1 MNNPLEAVTQAVNSL
16 VTALK
21 LPDESAKANEVLG
34 EMSFPQFSRLLPY
47 RDYNQE
53 SGLFMNDTTMGFMLE
68 AIPIN
73 GANES
78 IVEAL
83 DHMLRTKLPR
93 GVPFCIHLMSS
104 QLVGDRIEYGLRE
117 FSWSGEQ
124 AERFNAITRAY
135 YMNAAATQ
143 FPLPEGMNLPLTLRH
158 YRVFF
163 SYCSPS
169 KKKSRADILEM
180 ENLVKIIRASLQG
193 ASITTQAVDAQAFI
207 DIVGEMINHNPDSLY
222 PKRRQ
227 LDPYS
232 DLNYQCVE
240 DSFDLKVRA
249 DYLTLGLREKGR
261 NSTARILNFH
271 LARNPEIAFLW
282 NMADNYSNLLNPEL
296 SISCPFILTLTL
308 VVEDQVK
315 THSEANLKYMD
326 LEKKS
331 KTSYAKWFPSVEKE
345 AKEWGELRQ
354 RLGSGQSSVV
364 SYFLNI
370 TAFCKDNNETALEVE
385 QDILNSFRK
394 NGFELISPRFNHMR
408 NFLTCLPFMAGKGLF
423 KQLKEAGVVQRAES
437 FNVANLMPL
446 VADNPLTPAGLLAPT
461 YRNQLA
467 FIDIFFR
474 GMNNTNYNMAVCGT
488 SGAGKT
494 GLIQPLIRSVLDS
507 GGFAVVFDM
516 GDGYKSLCENM
527 GGVYLDGETLRF
539 NPFANITDID
549 QSAERVR
556 DQLSV
561 MASPN
566 GNLDEVHEGLLL
578 QAVRASWLA
587 KKNRARIDDVVDFL
601 KNARDNDQYVES
613 PTIRSRLDE
622 MIVLLDQYT
631 AGGTYGRYFNSDE
644 PSLRDDAKMVV
655 LELGGLEDRPSLLV
669 AVMFSLIIYIENRM
683 YRTPRNLK
691 KLNVIDEGWRLLDFK
706 NHKVGEFIEKGYRTA
721 RRHTG
726 AYITITQNIVDFDSD
741 KASSAARAAWGN
753 SSYKIILKQSAKE
766 FAKYNQLYPDQFLP
780 LQRDMIGKFGAA
792 KDQWFSSFLLQVE
805 NHSSWHRLFVDPLS
819 RAMYSSDGPDF
830 EFVQQKRKEG
840 LSIHEAVTAQSHSLT
855 LRDAQGETQ
864 VVRISSLD
872 SSWSLF
878 RPEKMPVADGE
889 RLRVTGKI
897 PGLRVS
903 GGDRLQVTSVS
914 EDAMTVVVPG
924 RAEPAS
930 LPVADS
936 PFTAL
941 KLENG
946 WVETPGHS
954 VSDSA
959 TVFASVTQM
968 AMDNATLNGLARSGR
983 DVRLYSSLDETRTA
997 EKLARHPSFTVVSE
1011 QIKARAGEILLETA
1025 ISLQKAGLHTPAQQA
1040 IHLALPVLE
1049 SKNLAFSMVDLLT
1062 EAKSFAAE
1070 GTSFTDLG
1078 GEINAQIKRGDLLY
1092 VDVAKGYGTGLLVSR
1107 ASYEAEKSI
1116 LRHILEGK
1124 EAVTPLMERVP
1135 GELMEKLTSGQRAAT
1150 RMILETSDRFTVVQ
1164 GYAGVGKTTQ
1174 FRAVMSAVNMLP
1186 ESGRPRVVGLGPT
1199 HRAVGEMRSA
1209 GVDAQTLASFL
1220 HDTQLQQRSGETPDF
1235 SNTLFLLDESSMV
1248 GNTDMARAY
1257 ALIAAGGGRAVA
1269 SGDTDQLQAIA
1280 PGQPFRLQQTR
1291 SAADVAIMKEIV
1303 RQTPELREAVYSLI
1317 NRDVERALSGLESV
1331 KPSQVP
1337 RQEGAWAPEH
1347 SVTEFSHSQE
1357 AKLAEAQQKAM
1368 LKGEAF
1374 PDVPMTLY
1382 EAIVRDYTGRT
1393 PEAREQTLIVT
1404 HLNEDRRVLNSM
1416 IHDAREKAGELG
1428 KEQVMVPVLNTA
1440 NIRDGELRRLST
1452 WETHRDALVLVDNVY
1467 HRIAGISKDDG
1478 LITLQDAE
1486 GNTRLISPREA
1497 VAEGVTLYTPDTI
1510 RVGAGDRMRFTK
1522 SDRERGYVANS
1533 VWTVTAVSGDSV
1545 TLSGRQQTRV
1555 IRPAQERAEQHID
1568 LAYAITAHGAQG
1580 ASETF
1585 AIALEGTEG
1594 SRKLMAGF
1602 ESAYV
1607 ALSRMKQH
1615 VQVYTDNRQGWTDA
1629 INNAVQKGT
1638 AHDVFEPKPDREVM
1652 NAERLFSTAREL
1664 RDVAAGRA
1672 VLRQAGLAG
1681 GDSPARFIAP
1691 GRKYPQPYVAL
1702 PAFDRNGKSAGIWLN
1717 PLTTDDGNGLRGF
1730 SGEGRVK
1737 GSGDA
1742 QFVALQGSR
1751 NGESLLADNMQDGVR
1766 IARDNP
1772 DSGVVVRIA
1781 GEGRPWNPGA
1791 ITGGRVWGDIPDNS
1805 VQPGAGNG
1813 EPVTAEVLAQRQAEE
1828 AIRRET
1834 VRRADEIVR
1843 KMAENKPD
1851 LPDSKTEQAVREI
1864 AGQERDRSAISE
1876 REAALPESVLRES
1889 QREREAV
1896 REIAREN
1903 LLQERLQQMER
1914 DMVRDLQKEKTLG
1927 GD

>member
-104 QLVGDRIEYGLRE
+104 QLVGNRIEYGLRE

-587 KKNRARIDDVVDFL
+587 KENRARIDDVVDFL
-601 KNARDNDQYVES
+601 KNASDSEQYAES

-631 AGGTYGRYFNSDE
+631 ANGTYGQYFNSDE

-840 LSIHEAVTAQSHSLT
+840 LSIHEAVWQLAWKKSGPEMASLEAWLEEHEKYRSVGMSSTQKPADVTAERRRHWWWTVPGCLAMVLLNAAVSYGIVRLNAPVTVAFNMKQTVDAFFDSASQKQLSEAQSKALSARFNTALEASLQAWQQKHHAVI
-855 LRDAQGETQ
+855 LVSPAVVQGAPDITREIQ
-864 VVRISSLD
+864 QDIAR
-872 SSWSLF
+872 
-878 RPEKMPVADGE
+878 RM
-889 RLRVTGKI
+889 
-897 PGLRVS
+897 
-903 GGDRLQVTSVS
+903 
-914 EDAMTVVVPG
+914 
-924 RAEPAS
+924 RAEP
-930 LPVADS
+930 
-936 PFTAL
+936 
-941 KLENG
+941 
-946 WVETPGHS
+946 
-954 VSDSA
+954 
-959 TVFASVTQM
+959 
-968 AMDNATLNGLARSGR
+968 
-983 DVRLYSSLDETRTA
+983 
-997 EKLARHPSFTVVSE
+997 
-1011 QIKARAGEILLETA
+1011 
-1025 ISLQKAGLHTPAQQA
+1025 
-1040 IHLALPVLE
+1040 
-1049 SKNLAFSMVDLLT
+1049 
-1062 EAKSFAAE
+1062 
-1070 GTSFTDLG
+1070 
-1078 GEINAQIKRGDLLY
+1078 
-1092 VDVAKGYGTGLLVSR
+1092 
-1107 ASYEAEKSI
+1107 
-1116 LRHILEGK
+1116 
-1124 EAVTPLMERVP
+1124 
-1135 GELMEKLTSGQRAAT
+1135 
-1150 RMILETSDRFTVVQ
+1150 
-1164 GYAGVGKTTQ
+1164 
-1174 FRAVMSAVNMLP
+1174 
-1186 ESGRPRVVGLGPT
+1186 
-1199 HRAVGEMRSA
+1199 
-1209 GVDAQTLASFL
+1209 
-1220 HDTQLQQRSGETPDF
+1220 
-1235 SNTLFLLDESSMV
+1235 
-1248 GNTDMARAY
+1248 
-1257 ALIAAGGGRAVA
+1257 
-1269 SGDTDQLQAIA
+1269 
-1280 PGQPFRLQQTR
+1280 
-1291 SAADVAIMKEIV
+1291 
-1303 RQTPELREAVYSLI
+1303 
-1317 NRDVERALSGLESV
+1317 
-1331 KPSQVP
+1331 
-1337 RQEGAWAPEH
+1337 
-1347 SVTEFSHSQE
+1347 
-1357 AKLAEAQQKAM
+1357 
-1368 LKGEAF
+1368 
-1374 PDVPMTLY
+1374 
-1382 EAIVRDYTGRT
+1382 
-1393 PEAREQTLIVT
+1393 
-1404 HLNEDRRVLNSM
+1404 
-1416 IHDAREKAGELG
+1416 
-1428 KEQVMVPVLNTA
+1428 
-1440 NIRDGELRRLST
+1440 
-1452 WETHRDALVLVDNVY
+1452 
-1467 HRIAGISKDDG
+1467 
-1478 LITLQDAE
+1478 
-1486 GNTRLISPREA
+1486 
-1497 VAEGVTLYTPDTI
+1497 
-1510 RVGAGDRMRFTK
+1510 
-1522 SDRERGYVANS
+1522 
-1533 VWTVTAVSGDSV
+1533 
-1545 TLSGRQQTRV
+1545 
-1555 IRPAQERAEQHID
+1555 
-1568 LAYAITAHGAQG
+1568 
-1580 ASETF
+1580 
-1585 AIALEGTEG
+1585 
-1594 SRKLMAGF
+1594 
-1602 ESAYV
+1602 
-1607 ALSRMKQH
+1607 
-1615 VQVYTDNRQGWTDA
+1615 
-1629 INNAVQKGT
+1629 
-1638 AHDVFEPKPDREVM
+1638 
-1652 NAERLFSTAREL
+1652 
-1664 RDVAAGRA
+1664 
-1672 VLRQAGLAG
+1672 
-1681 GDSPARFIAP
+1681 
-1691 GRKYPQPYVAL
+1691 
-1702 PAFDRNGKSAGIWLN
+1702 
-1717 PLTTDDGNGLRGF
+1717 
-1730 SGEGRVK
+1730 
-1737 GSGDA
+1737 
-1742 QFVALQGSR
+1742 
-1751 NGESLLADNMQDGVR
+1751 
-1766 IARDNP
+1766 
-1772 DSGVVVRIA
+1772 
-1781 GEGRPWNPGA
+1781 
-1791 ITGGRVWGDIPDNS
+1791 
-1805 VQPGAGNG
+1805 
-1813 EPVTAEVLAQRQAEE
+1813 
-1828 AIRRET
+1828 
-1834 VRRADEIVR
+1834 
-1843 KMAENKPD
+1843 
-1851 LPDSKTEQAVREI
+1851 
-1864 AGQERDRSAISE
+1864 
-1876 REAALPESVLRES
+1876 
-1889 QREREAV
+1889 
-1896 REIAREN
+1896 
-1903 LLQERLQQMER
+1903 
-1914 DMVRDLQKEKTLG
+1914 
-1927 GD
+1927 

>member
-93 GVPFCIHLMSS
+93 GIPLCIHLMSS

-135 YMNAAATQ
+135 YMKAAATQ

-158 YRVFF
+158 YRVFI

-193 ASITTQAVDAQAFI
+193 ASITTQTVDAQAFI

-249 DYLTLGLREKGR
+249 DYLTLGLRESGR

-587 KKNRARIDDVVDFL
+587 KENRARIDDVVDFL
-601 KNARDNDQYVES
+601 KNASDSEQYAES

-631 AGGTYGRYFNSDE
+631 ANGT
-644 PSLRDDAKMVV
+644 
-655 LELGGLEDRPSLLV
+655 
-669 AVMFSLIIYIENRM
+669 
-683 YRTPRNLK
+683 
-691 KLNVIDEGWRLLDFK
+691 
-706 NHKVGEFIEKGYRTA
+706 
-721 RRHTG
+721 
-726 AYITITQNIVDFDSD
+726 
-741 KASSAARAAWGN
+741 
-753 SSYKIILKQSAKE
+753 
-766 FAKYNQLYPDQFLP
+766 
-780 LQRDMIGKFGAA
+780 
-792 KDQWFSSFLLQVE
+792 
-805 NHSSWHRLFVDPLS
+805 
-819 RAMYSSDGPDF
+819 
-830 EFVQQKRKEG
+830 
-840 LSIHEAVTAQSHSLT
+840 
-855 LRDAQGETQ
+855 
-864 VVRISSLD
+864 
-872 SSWSLF
+872 
-878 RPEKMPVADGE
+878 
-889 RLRVTGKI
+889 
-897 PGLRVS
+897 
-903 GGDRLQVTSVS
+903 
-914 EDAMTVVVPG
+914 
-924 RAEPAS
+924 
-930 LPVADS
+930 
-936 PFTAL
+936 
-941 KLENG
+941 
-946 WVETPGHS
+946 
-954 VSDSA
+954 
-959 TVFASVTQM
+959 
-968 AMDNATLNGLARSGR
+968 
-983 DVRLYSSLDETRTA
+983 
-997 EKLARHPSFTVVSE
+997 
-1011 QIKARAGEILLETA
+1011 
-1025 ISLQKAGLHTPAQQA
+1025 
-1040 IHLALPVLE
+1040 
-1049 SKNLAFSMVDLLT
+1049 
-1062 EAKSFAAE
+1062 
-1070 GTSFTDLG
+1070 
-1078 GEINAQIKRGDLLY
+1078 
-1092 VDVAKGYGTGLLVSR
+1092 
-1107 ASYEAEKSI
+1107 
-1116 LRHILEGK
+1116 
-1124 EAVTPLMERVP
+1124 
-1135 GELMEKLTSGQRAAT
+1135 
-1150 RMILETSDRFTVVQ
+1150 
-1164 GYAGVGKTTQ
+1164 
-1174 FRAVMSAVNMLP
+1174 
-1186 ESGRPRVVGLGPT
+1186 
-1199 HRAVGEMRSA
+1199 
-1209 GVDAQTLASFL
+1209 
-1220 HDTQLQQRSGETPDF
+1220 
-1235 SNTLFLLDESSMV
+1235 
-1248 GNTDMARAY
+1248 
-1257 ALIAAGGGRAVA
+1257 
-1269 SGDTDQLQAIA
+1269 
-1280 PGQPFRLQQTR
+1280 
-1291 SAADVAIMKEIV
+1291 
-1303 RQTPELREAVYSLI
+1303 
-1317 NRDVERALSGLESV
+1317 
-1331 KPSQVP
+1331 
-1337 RQEGAWAPEH
+1337 
-1347 SVTEFSHSQE
+1347 
-1357 AKLAEAQQKAM
+1357 
-1368 LKGEAF
+1368 
-1374 PDVPMTLY
+1374 
-1382 EAIVRDYTGRT
+1382 
-1393 PEAREQTLIVT
+1393 
-1404 HLNEDRRVLNSM
+1404 
-1416 IHDAREKAGELG
+1416 
-1428 KEQVMVPVLNTA
+1428 
-1440 NIRDGELRRLST
+1440 
-1452 WETHRDALVLVDNVY
+1452 
-1467 HRIAGISKDDG
+1467 
-1478 LITLQDAE
+1478 
-1486 GNTRLISPREA
+1486 
-1497 VAEGVTLYTPDTI
+1497 
-1510 RVGAGDRMRFTK
+1510 
-1522 SDRERGYVANS
+1522 
-1533 VWTVTAVSGDSV
+1533 
-1545 TLSGRQQTRV
+1545 
-1555 IRPAQERAEQHID
+1555 
-1568 LAYAITAHGAQG
+1568 
-1580 ASETF
+1580 
-1585 AIALEGTEG
+1585 
-1594 SRKLMAGF
+1594 
-1602 ESAYV
+1602 
-1607 ALSRMKQH
+1607 
-1615 VQVYTDNRQGWTDA
+1615 
-1629 INNAVQKGT
+1629 
-1638 AHDVFEPKPDREVM
+1638 
-1652 NAERLFSTAREL
+1652 
-1664 RDVAAGRA
+1664 
-1672 VLRQAGLAG
+1672 
-1681 GDSPARFIAP
+1681 
-1691 GRKYPQPYVAL
+1691 
-1702 PAFDRNGKSAGIWLN
+1702 
-1717 PLTTDDGNGLRGF
+1717 
-1730 SGEGRVK
+1730 
-1737 GSGDA
+1737 
-1742 QFVALQGSR
+1742 
-1751 NGESLLADNMQDGVR
+1751 
-1766 IARDNP
+1766 
-1772 DSGVVVRIA
+1772 
-1781 GEGRPWNPGA
+1781 
-1791 ITGGRVWGDIPDNS
+1791 
-1805 VQPGAGNG
+1805 
-1813 EPVTAEVLAQRQAEE
+1813 
-1828 AIRRET
+1828 
-1834 VRRADEIVR
+1834 
-1843 KMAENKPD
+1843 
-1851 LPDSKTEQAVREI
+1851 
-1864 AGQERDRSAISE
+1864 
-1876 REAALPESVLRES
+1876 
-1889 QREREAV
+1889 
-1896 REIAREN
+1896 
-1903 LLQERLQQMER
+1903 
-1914 DMVRDLQKEKTLG
+1914 
-1927 GD
+1927 

>member
-1 MNNPLEAVTQAVNSL
+1 M
-16 VTALK
+16 
-21 LPDESAKANEVLG
+21 
-34 EMSFPQFSRLLPY
+34 Y
-47 RDYNQE
+47 RP
-53 SGLFMNDTTMGFMLE
+53 GMVM
-68 AIPIN
+68 
-73 GANES
+73 
-78 IVEAL
+78 
-83 DHMLRTKLPR
+83 
-93 GVPFCIHLMSS
+93 
-104 QLVGDRIEYGLRE
+104 
-117 FSWSGEQ
+117 EQ
-124 AERFNAITRAY
+124 W
-135 YMNAAATQ
+135 
-143 FPLPEGMNLPLTLRH
+143 
-158 YRVFF
+158 
-163 SYCSPS
+163 
-169 KKKSRADILEM
+169 
-180 ENLVKIIRASLQG
+180 
-193 ASITTQAVDAQAFI
+193 
-207 DIVGEMINHNPDSLY
+207 
-222 PKRRQ
+222 
-227 LDPYS
+227 
-232 DLNYQCVE
+232 
-240 DSFDLKVRA
+240 
-249 DYLTLGLREKGR
+249 
-261 NSTARILNFH
+261 
-271 LARNPEIAFLW
+271 NPE
-282 NMADNYSNLLNPEL
+282 
-296 SISCPFILTLTL
+296 T
-308 VVEDQVK
+308 
-315 THSEANLKYMD
+315 
-326 LEKKS
+326 
-331 KTSYAKWFPSVEKE
+331 
-345 AKEWGELRQ
+345 
-354 RLGSGQSSVV
+354 
-364 SYFLNI
+364 
-370 TAFCKDNNETALEVE
+370 
-385 QDILNSFRK
+385 
-394 NGFELISPRFNHMR
+394 
-408 NFLTCLPFMAGKGLF
+408 
-423 KQLKEAGVVQRAES
+423 
-437 FNVANLMPL
+437 
-446 VADNPLTPAGLLAPT
+446 
-461 YRNQLA
+461 
-467 FIDIFFR
+467 
-474 GMNNTNYNMAVCGT
+474 
-488 SGAGKT
+488 
-494 GLIQPLIRSVLDS
+494 RSHD
-507 GGFAVVFDM
+507 
-516 GDGYKSLCENM
+516 
-527 GGVYLDGETLRF
+527 
-539 NPFANITDID
+539 
-549 QSAERVR
+549 
-556 DQLSV
+556 
-561 MASPN
+561 
-566 GNLDEVHEGLLL
+566 
-578 QAVRASWLA
+578 
-587 KKNRARIDDVVDFL
+587 
-601 KNARDNDQYVES
+601 
-613 PTIRSRLDE
+613 
-622 MIVLLDQYT
+622 
-631 AGGTYGRYFNSDE
+631 RY
-644 PSLRDDAKMVV
+644 
-655 LELGGLEDRPSLLV
+655 
-669 AVMFSLIIYIENRM
+669 
-683 YRTPRNLK
+683 
-691 KLNVIDEGWRLLDFK
+691 VIDR
-706 NHKVGEFIEKGYRTA
+706 
-721 RRHTG
+721 
-726 AYITITQNIVDFDSD
+726 
-741 KASSAARAAWGN
+741 
-753 SSYKIILKQSAKE
+753 
-766 FAKYNQLYPDQFLP
+766 
-780 LQRDMIGKFGAA
+780 
-792 KDQWFSSFLLQVE
+792 
-805 NHSSWHRLFVDPLS
+805 
-819 RAMYSSDGPDF
+819 
-830 EFVQQKRKEG
+830 
-840 LSIHEAVTAQSHSLT
+840 VTAQSHSLT

-941 KLENG
+941 KLENC

-1011 QIKARAGEILLETA
+1011 QIKTRAGETSLETA
-1025 ISLQKAGLHTPAQQA
+1025 ISHQKSALHTPAQQA

-1049 SKNLAFSMVDLLT
+1049 SKNLAFSHVDLLT

-1070 GTSFTDLG
+1070 GTSFTELG
-1078 GEINAQIKRGDLLY
+1078 REIDAQIKRGDLLH
-1092 VDVAKGYGTGLLVSR
+1092 VDVAKGYGTDLLVSR

-1186 ESGRPRVVGLGPT
+1186 ESERPRVVGLGPT

-1416 IHDAREKAGELG
+1416 IHDVREKAGELG

-1510 RVGAGDRMRFTK
+1510 RVGTGDRMRFTK

-1545 TLSGRQQTRV
+1545 TLSDGQQTRE
-1555 IRPAQERAEQHID
+1555 IRPGQEQAEQHID

-1594 SRKLMAGF
+1594 NRKLMAGF

-1615 VQVYTDNRQGWTDA
+1615 VQVYTDKICCRSVCSRWNGIWFVTCRKRKPWAETDTGRQTLMTTDNTNTRNDSLAARTDTWLQSLLVWSPGQRDIIKTVALVLMVLDHINLIFQLKQEWMFLAGRGAFPLFALVWGLNLSRHAHIRQVA
-1629 INNAVQKGT
+1629 INRLWGWAVIAQFAYYLAGFPWYEGNILFAFAVAAQVLTWYETRSGWRTAAAILLMALWGPLSGT
-1638 AHDVFEPKPDREVM
+1638 SYGIAGLLMLAVSHRLYRAEDRT
-1652 NAERLFSTAREL
+1652 ERLAL
-1664 RDVAAGRA
+1664 VACLLAVIPALNLATSDAAAVAGLVMTVLTVGLVSCAGKSLPRFWPGDFFPTFYACHLA
-1672 VLRQAGLAG
+1672 VLG
-1681 GDSPARFIAP
+1681 
-1691 GRKYPQPYVAL
+1691 
-1702 PAFDRNGKSAGIWLN
+1702 
-1717 PLTTDDGNGLRGF
+1717 
-1730 SGEGRVK
+1730 
-1737 GSGDA
+1737 
-1742 QFVALQGSR
+1742 
-1751 NGESLLADNMQDGVR
+1751 
-1766 IARDNP
+1766 
-1772 DSGVVVRIA
+1772 
-1781 GEGRPWNPGA
+1781 
-1791 ITGGRVWGDIPDNS
+1791 
-1805 VQPGAGNG
+1805 
-1813 EPVTAEVLAQRQAEE
+1813 VLA
-1828 AIRRET
+1828 
-1834 VRRADEIVR
+1834 
-1843 KMAENKPD
+1843 
-1851 LPDSKTEQAVREI
+1851 L
-1864 AGQERDRSAISE
+1864 
-1876 REAALPESVLRES
+1876 
-1889 QREREAV
+1889 
-1896 REIAREN
+1896 
-1903 LLQERLQQMER
+1903 
-1914 DMVRDLQKEKTLG
+1914 
-1927 GD
+1927 